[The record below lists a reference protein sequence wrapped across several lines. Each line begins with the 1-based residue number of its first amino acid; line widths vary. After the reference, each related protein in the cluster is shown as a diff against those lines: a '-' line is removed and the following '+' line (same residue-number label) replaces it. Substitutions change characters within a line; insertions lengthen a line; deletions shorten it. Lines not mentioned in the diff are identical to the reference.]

1 MKRQAPASPS
11 SKTPANLAY
20 KPSHHSSGQPF
31 SSEEAHTA
39 AAAPFLPPH
48 PYPESGPYQPPTPYS
63 AGLFGRQHAAKRQQ
77 LPDVKMP
84 ATSVDSPKV
93 SPFST
98 PAAHQ
103 ERASPLQDAL
113 DRFNARCG
121 KRLSSASA
129 PSEPAQQPLDALDRF
144 NARKGFMKPQTSILQ
159 NAVVPSSGSG
169 LHPAAQADPN
179 RARTGPQCKATMQ
192 MQAPAPGERS
202 SQSAGPQ
209 PARQQQQHTQ
219 QAQRGMDAL
228 DRFNRRKSSKVSSNS
243 PSPQGP
249 DAAAQHKSRLHFQA
263 SQHAQQPLDGLVN
276 ALPHFDSHLCRLQS
290 AGYQQASEGLH
301 GQDNTCEDSQQS
313 QTTSLESQR
322 VSDLRGVRPAAS
334 LAAGYTATH
343 TPDALDRVNSVLL
356 ARRKSRIGVS
366 ATQVCRTSAS
376 PDATVGSAHA
386 QTAGTKQPVDM
397 SIDEVEQPACAQMW
411 HDDAVPAGMY
421 SSKPHLTAYRSS
433 TADLMHTAKVADG
446 APGSARNVPQGKKR
460 MRAFDDDCDDG
471 NAASA
476 VAKKK
481 FKAKAADAVAGLH
494 GCHTTG
500 KGARQGNVFNRLAQ
514 QFS

>member
-11 SKTPANLAY
+11 SNTPANLAY
-20 KPSHHSSGQPF
+20 NPSHHSSGQPF
-31 SSEEAHTA
+31 SPEEAHTA

-48 PYPESGPYQPPTPYS
+48 QHPQSAPSQSPTPYS
-63 AGLFGRQHAAKRQQ
+63 AGIFGRQRAAKRQP
-77 LPDVKMP
+77 LPDVKMS
-84 ATSVDSPKV
+84 ANSVDSPKV
-93 SPFST
+93 SPFAT

-103 ERASPLQDAL
+103 GRASPLQDAL

-144 NARKGFMKPQTSILQ
+144 NARNGFMKPQTSILQ

-169 LHPAAQADPN
+169 LHPAAQADPK

-209 PARQQQQHTQ
+209 PARQQQQQH
-219 QAQRGMDAL
+219 AQRGMDAL
-228 DRFNRRKSSKVSSNS
+228 DRFNRRKSSKVSSNY
-243 PSPQGP
+243 PSPQGA
-249 DAAAQHKSRLHFQA
+249 DAVAQHKSRLHSQA
-263 SQHAQQPLDGLVN
+263 SQHVQQPLDGLLT

-290 AGYQQASEGLH
+290 AGYQASEGLH
-301 GQDNTCEDSQQS
+301 GQDTCEDSQQS

-322 VSDLRGVRPAAS
+322 VSDLRGVRPAVS

-343 TPDALDRVNSVLL
+343 TPDALDRVNSILL

-366 ATQVCRTSAS
+366 AAQVCRTSAS
-376 PDATVGSAHA
+376 PDATVSSAHA

-411 HDDAVPAGMY
+411 HDDAVPTGMY

-446 APGSARNVPQGKKR
+446 APGSARNVPQGKKH
-460 MRAFDDDCDDG
+460 MRAFNDDYDDG
-471 NAASA
+471 NAAGA

-500 KGARQGNVFNRLAQ
+500 KCARQGNVFNRLAQ
-514 QFS
+514 QSS